1 MIKFT
6 RFFLVLSLLFG
17 GFIVPSHAAA
27 LLYYQKG
34 PRLID
39 GSQLNLMVDVVNAM
53 SGNGGTLQPITGTT
67 GTFSGAL
74 TAASDTVT
82 GTLTARSAT
91 ATPAAAAAVPALSFG
106 SAGIAVYWGTGAP
119 TISAAKGSLYIQ
131 TDGNSTSTRLYI
143 NNGTTTWIAI
153 TTAS

>member
-1 MIKFT
+1 MNKIY
-6 RFFLVLSLLFG
+6 RFLLVLSMLL
-17 GFIVPSHAAA
+17 GFIAPSHAAA

-39 GSQLNLMVDVVNAM
+39 GSQLNLMVDVVNGL
-53 SGNGGTLQPITGTT
+53 SGNGTAGPVTGTT
-67 GTFSGAL
+67 GTFTGAL

-91 ATPAAAAAVPALSFG
+91 ATPAAASAVAALSFG

-143 NNGTTTWIAI
+143 NNGTTNWVAI

>member
-1 MIKFT
+1 MKNFLRLLVGAT
-6 RFFLVLSLLFG
+6 LVLGTALNANAATLL
-17 GFIVPSHAAA
+17 
-27 LLYYQKG
+27 LNYQPG

-39 GSQLNLMVDVVNAM
+39 GSKLNLLVAAVN
-53 SGNGGTLQPITGTT
+53 SLNGNGTADTVAGTT
-67 GTFSGAL
+67 GTFTS
-74 TAASDTVT
+74 
-82 GTLTARSAT
+82 TLISRSAT
-91 ATPAAAAAVPALSFG
+91 ATPAAASAVPALQFG